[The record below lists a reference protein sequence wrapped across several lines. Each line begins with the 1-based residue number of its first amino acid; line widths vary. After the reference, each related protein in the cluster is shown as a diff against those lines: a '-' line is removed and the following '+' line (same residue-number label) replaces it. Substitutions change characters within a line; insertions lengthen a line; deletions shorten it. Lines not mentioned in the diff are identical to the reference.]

1 MKMEYTDAIVD
12 LDRLTAI
19 RQELNGVGK
28 VVVFTNG
35 CFDLL
40 HRGHVAY
47 LADAKALG
55 DVLMVGLNDDPS
67 VRRLKGPK
75 RPLMPLEDRAAILA
89 ALVMVDYVCPFS
101 GDTPEAMLTRLRP
114 DILVK
119 GGDYAL
125 DQVVGREI
133 VEEAGGKVMILPL
146 HDGRSTTGIIERIL
160 DRYSLA
166 CGSDPR

>member
-1 MKMEYTDAIVD
+1 MGAIVG
-12 LDRLTAI
+12 LEELVVI
-19 RQELNGVGK
+19 RQALRKAGK

-47 LADAKALG
+47 LSDAKALG
-55 DVLMVGLNDDPS
+55 DVLIVGLNDDHS

-89 ALVMVDYVCPFS
+89 ALIMVDYVCPFS
-101 GDTPEAMLTRLRP
+101 EDTPQAMLTRLRP

-119 GGDYAL
+119 GGDYTV
-125 DQVVGREI
+125 DQVIGRDI
-133 VEEAGGKVMILPL
+133 VEETGGRVMILPL
-146 HDGRSTTGIIERIL
+146 HNGCSTTGIIQRIL
-160 DRYSLA
+160 DRYNS
-166 CGSDPR
+166 